1 MKLRIKSLKI
11 TQRCRYDLVIIM
23 WISSLVRMTSFWNQI
38 HQVRSKSKEWKA
50 KEYIRIWEQ
59 TNQRIETVYF
69 NFT

>member
-11 TQRCRYDLVIIM
+11 TQRYRYDLVIIM
-23 WISSLVRMTSFWNQI
+23 WISSLVRMTSFWNHI